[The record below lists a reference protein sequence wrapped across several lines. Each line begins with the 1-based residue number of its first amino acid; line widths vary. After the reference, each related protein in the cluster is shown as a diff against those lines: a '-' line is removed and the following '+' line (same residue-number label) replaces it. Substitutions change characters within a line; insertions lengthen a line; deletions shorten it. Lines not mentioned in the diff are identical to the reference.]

1 MYKCDKF
8 QLPATFN
15 NYFKLITDIY
25 PHNTK
30 QTKTRQLVFAKT
42 LSNSGVK
49 MLRYNHGRRKGGR
62 GASAPHW
69 ILKFSAKKVV
79 FLVLRGKNQIS
90 PLLRPSWKNPLVP
103 PLGKNPSDAHGY
115 NALEIWSDTNSFR
128 DKTHYV

>member
-30 QTKTRQLVFAKT
+30 QTKTRQLALPNT
-42 LSNSGVK
+42 RPNSGEK

-62 GASAPHW
+62 GALAPPW
-69 ILKFSAKKVV
+69 ILKFSAKKV

-90 PLLRPSWKNPLVP
+90 PCLAPPGKILENSASASPLEKILP
-103 PLGKNPSDAHGY
+103 TPM
-115 NALEIWSDTNSFR
+115 DTMQ
-128 DKTHYV
+128 

>member
-1 MYKCDKF
+1 MIHFVSEQIHVHKCDKF

-30 QTKTRQLVFAKT
+30 QTKTRQLALPNT
-42 LSNSGVK
+42 RPNSGEK

-62 GASAPHW
+62 GALAPPW

-90 PLLRPSWKNPLVP
+90 PSLAPPGKILENSPSAPLLEKILPTPM
-103 PLGKNPSDAHGY
+103 
-115 NALEIWSDTNSFR
+115 DTIQ
-128 DKTHYV
+128 